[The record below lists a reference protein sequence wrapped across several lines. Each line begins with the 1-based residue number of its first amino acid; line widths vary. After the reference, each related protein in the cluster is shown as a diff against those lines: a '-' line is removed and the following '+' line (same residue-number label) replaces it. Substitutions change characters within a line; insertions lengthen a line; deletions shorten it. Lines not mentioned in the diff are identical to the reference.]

1 MMSVLVVDVGMM
13 IVLMVVVVMMIVPMV
28 VVVMMIVPKV
38 VVVLVEKMRG
48 ITLVIMMIDM
58 DEGHGAV
65 VHVTYGGFNQAP
77 VFLQESCVQ

>member
-1 MMSVLVVDVGMM
+1 MMIVLVVDVGMM
-13 IVLMVVVVMMIVPMV
+13 IVLMVVVVMMIVPVV

-58 DEGHGAV
+58 GEGHVAAVQVTDEVGAGATV
-65 VHVTYGGFNQAP
+65 LRGT
-77 VFLQESCVQ
+77 EVQ